1 MNFGPFKSEN
11 KDSWIAGLLYL
22 EVILSNPGT
31 SLVPGFDKIA
41 YTAAGV
47 KPRNVLLQKSEN
59 LCSYKTGFPNIF

>member
-1 MNFGPFKSEN
+1 MSGVVNVGGGESRGGECRT
-11 KDSWIAGLLYL
+11 
-22 EVILSNPGT
+22 ILSNPGT